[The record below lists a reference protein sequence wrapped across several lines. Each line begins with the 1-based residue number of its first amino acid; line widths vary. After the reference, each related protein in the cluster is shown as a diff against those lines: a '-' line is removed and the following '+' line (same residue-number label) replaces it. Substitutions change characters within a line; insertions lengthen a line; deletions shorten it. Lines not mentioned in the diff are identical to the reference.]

1 MALALA
7 SSFPEG
13 HCCIVNP
20 SHYHRMVDAL
30 AQALVAQTTLSAAT
44 LLKLAGEASRLMR
57 SDETGKLVRPPPSPL
72 EDVFVWVALHMMD
85 LDEAAWQVFIDYA
98 QDRLSPNVLDAFSSM
113 FELVRRNNKVTGTAS
128 GQVVVVMY
136 QGVGGSRIRM
146 ALAKQA
152 DNLTT
157 YTVGDHT
164 ATATVAPHLQQEMDF
179 VRKNGMAPYHPTS
192 VVLYG
197 KKTFYYSRCQW
208 GNCEMDWLTPYQ
220 RDHRVYMQLHGQ
232 DPDHGYN
239 SGWYVD
245 SDAWENEPVAG
256 RTRSSKRRRL

>member
-1 MALALA
+1 MALAA
-7 SSFPEG
+7 SFPEG
-13 HCCIVNP
+13 HCNIAKSN
-20 SHYHRMVDAL
+20 HYHQMVAAL
-30 AQALVAQTTLSAAT
+30 AEALKAQTTWSAAI

-57 SDETGKLVRPPPSPL
+57 SDKTGKLVRPPPPPL

-85 LDEAAWQVFIDYA
+85 LDEAAWQVFIDDA

-113 FELVRRNNKVTGTAS
+113 FQFVRRNDKVAGTGRA
-128 GQVVVVMY
+128 VVAMY

-157 YTVGDHT
+157 YTVGDHA

-179 VRKNGMAPYHPTS
+179 VKESGMAPYHPTS

-197 KKTFYYSRCQW
+197 KTFYYSRCQW

-232 DPDHGYN
+232 DPDHGYS

-245 SDAWENEPVAG
+245 ADAWENEPVAL
-256 RTRSSKRRRL
+256 RTRSGKRRRL

>member
-1 MALALA
+1 MTLA

-13 HCCIVNP
+13 HCYIVK
-20 SHYHRMVDAL
+20 SAHHHRMVDAL
-30 AQALVAQTTLSAAT
+30 ARALVAQTTLSAVT
-44 LLKLAGEASRLMR
+44 LLKLAGEASHLMR
-57 SDETGKLVRPPPSPL
+57 SDETGKLVRPPPPPL

-98 QDRLSPNVLDAFSSM
+98 QDHLTPNVLDAFSTM
-113 FELVRRNNKVTGTAS
+113 FELVRRNDKVTGTAS

-157 YTVGDHT
+157 YTVGDHA
-164 ATATVAPHLQQEMDF
+164 ATATVATHLQKDIDF
-179 VRKNGMAPYHPTS
+179 VRENGMAPHHLTF
-192 VVLYG
+192 VVLNG
-197 KKTFYYSRCQW
+197 KTFYYSRCQW

-232 DPDHGYN
+232 DTDHGYK

-245 SDAWENEPVAG
+245 SDAWENEPVAE
-256 RTRSSKRRRL
+256 RTRSRKRRRL